1 LHQGKGYFILL
12 YPSRREMG
20 KTSGIAKIVDM
31 LQKVNKQITNITF
44 DDFLHMLN
52 NITHESK
59 KNAIAYNTL

>member
-1 LHQGKGYFILL
+1 
-12 YPSRREMG
+12 MG

>member
-1 LHQGKGYFILL
+1 MISVAPGEGLFYSIIPVAQGD
-12 YPSRREMG
+12 G
-20 KTSGIAKIVDM
+20 KNIM
-31 LQKVNKQITNITF
+31 KVNKQITNITF